1 MGLTEEEVLK
11 IAKLARLRLSSDEV
25 RLYQSQLV
33 KILDYVAELS
43 RLDTAGV
50 PPTASV
56 LGLSNVMREDVPKPF
71 EEPERLLS
79 NAPEREGPY
88 YKVKKVIE

>member
-1 MGLTEEEVLK
+1 MSLTEEEVKK
-11 IAKLARLRLSSDEV
+11 IAKLARLSLTPEEV
-25 RLYQSQLV
+25 GHYQSQLV

-43 RLDTAGV
+43 RLDTSGV

-56 LGLSNVMREDVPKPF
+56 LGLSNVMREDLPKPF
-71 EEPERLLS
+71 KDAEKLLA